1 MVETYRPLIIARL
14 IAIFTLLV
22 VILSSCGSS
31 SAPQIPVGPNGESDT
46 ELSTGREVWTK
57 HCASC
62 HGSSGQGGRG
72 QKLNDGE
79 IFKIYP
85 EVDGLLNV
93 ISVGKGQGMPAF
105 GSKLSNEE
113 IAAVS
118 RYIRE
123 ILN

>member
-1 MVETYRPLIIARL
+1 MVEKHRLSIVAPLL
-14 IAIFTLLV
+14 AILTLLA
-22 VILSSCGSS
+22 VISSGCGS
-31 SAPQIPVGPNGESDT
+31 SAPQIPVGPNGESDA
-46 ELSTGREVWTK
+46 ELSMGRAVWTK

-72 QKLNDGE
+72 KTLNDGE
-79 IFKIYP
+79 IVKIYP
-85 EVDGLLNV
+85 QVDGLLNV

-105 GSKLSNEE
+105 SSKLSSQE

>member
-1 MVETYRPLIIARL
+1 MVETYRLLIIARL

-46 ELSTGREVWTK
+46 ELSTGRGVWTK